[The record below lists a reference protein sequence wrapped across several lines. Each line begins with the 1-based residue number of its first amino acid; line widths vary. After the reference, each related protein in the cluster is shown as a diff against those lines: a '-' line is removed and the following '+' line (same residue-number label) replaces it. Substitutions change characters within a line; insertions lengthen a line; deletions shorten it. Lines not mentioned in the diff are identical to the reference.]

1 MSQDKFRQI
10 STINGDYSFLISG
23 TPASIQS
30 PRQIKQ
36 QYQQRIH
43 DEIVG
48 CRNIFSREVEAK
60 IIWYTDYKKRY
71 TTDSSFDIDNIVKP
85 TLDALVGING
95 LVFDD
100 CQVQSIICHW
110 IDKNED
116 QEDYVE
122 ITLRT
127 LENNGEH
134 VVKKDDVCFFQLEG
148 PIYYLFLCHNM
159 SGILAREMYSHYQSV
174 IKRINELIVRGVN
187 PDEAD
192 YLWPVMAT
200 KYHISRISR
209 SGFPCYKKDE
219 IPTFLNSLQS

>member
-1 MSQDKFRQI
+1 MLHAKFRQI
-10 STINGDYSFLISG
+10 STINGEYSFRVNG
-23 TPASIQS
+23 APASLQS

-36 QYQQRIH
+36 QYQQRIR

-48 CRNIFSREVEAK
+48 CRNIFSREVEAI

-71 TTDSSFDIDNIVKP
+71 TSDSSFDIDNIVKP

-95 LVFDD
+95 LIFDD

-116 QEDYVE
+116 QDDYVQ

-127 LENNGEH
+127 LESNGDH

-148 PIYYLFLCHNM
+148 PVYYLFLSHNM
-159 SGILAREMYSHYQSV
+159 SGTLAREMYSHYQSV
-174 IKRINELIVRGVN
+174 IKKINELIGSGVN
-187 PDEAD
+187 PDEAAQ
-192 YLWPVMAT
+192 LWPFMAT
-200 KYHISRISR
+200 KYHVTRISR
-209 SGFPCYKKDE
+209 SGFPCYKKDK
-219 IPTFLNSLQS
+219 ISTFLDSLQG